1 MLYQTARFQ
10 CSETV
15 ISVDFVHLSSSFF
28 FSHIKIHLLPHATTA
43 KLQLI
48 FSLIFKI
55 AVPFLKF
62 ISDIYRLL

>member
-10 CSETV
+10 CPETV
-15 ISVDFVHLSSSFF
+15 ISVGFVHLSSSFF

-48 FSLIFKI
+48 FLPDF
-55 AVPFLKF
+55 
-62 ISDIYRLL
+62 